1 MSTTKTNN
9 IKTASLG
16 FSRVGKNRE
25 LKFALEKFWAGKISF
40 SEVESVAKEIRAN
53 NWKLQENLDYIPS
66 GDFSFYD
73 HILDLSFEF
82 GNIPAKFSVIADE
95 TERFFA
101 VARGYQDSG
110 YQKNGLDFHACDMSK
125 WFNTNYHYIIP
136 EFHSDVNLQYSP
148 RKFVKQFLEAKAL
161 GFVTRPVIIGPVS
174 YLLLGKEKSATR
186 NEVFAS
192 ILECYKA
199 LLVDLKANGCA
210 DVQIDEPFLAT
221 EIDASTKE
229 LYTKAFGELST
240 IGLNLHLVTY
250 FDSIQENNELAF
262 SLPVKSVHLDITEFS
277 LPKLPK
283 TQKVISL
290 GIVSGRNIW
299 KNDLGKS
306 VKFVREIAEKFPE
319 NEIIVASSCSLLH
332 VPYSIEEETNLDAK
346 IKNRL
351 AFAKEKITEIELI
364 KNTIVEGKILESE
377 DFSIPKNAKVWEEIA
392 KLNRD
397 YSRQSPFAVRKE
409 VQKSLGIPL
418 FPTTTVG
425 SFPQDDSIRKNRSD
439 FKKGVKTLE
448 QYNDFCKET
457 IRDCIKRQEEIGL
470 DVLVHGECERNDMV
484 EYFGENFDGFCFT
497 QNGWVQSY
505 GSRCVKPPVIY
516 GDVSRAKP
524 ITVEWAKF
532 AQSCSKKHVKGMLT
546 GPVTILKWSFVRD
559 DIPQEIVCKQIALA
573 LQEEVLDLE
582 NAGIKIIQID
592 EPAIREVLPVRKSK
606 WNEVLS
612 WAVDS
617 FKISC
622 QKVNNETQIHTHV
635 CYSEFNDIISHIV
648 ALDADVLS
656 IESSRSDLEVLS
668 VLTDGGYKNDIGP
681 GVWDIHSP
689 RIPSKEE
696 IRNIILKALEVLA
709 PEQIW
714 VNPDCG
720 LKTRK
725 WEETIESL
733 KNLVAVA
740 KEFRS

>member
-1 MSTTKTNN
+1 MSTTHAN

-16 FSRVGKNRE
+16 FSRIGQNRE

-40 SEVESVAKEIRAN
+40 SELESVAKEIRQH

-73 HILDLSFEF
+73 HVLDISFEF
-82 GNIPAKFSVIADE
+82 SNIPSKFSAISDE
-95 TERFFA
+95 TDRYFA
-101 VARGYQDSG
+101 VARGFQSSF
-110 YQKNGLDFHACDMSK
+110 QENGLNLHACDMSK

-136 EFHSDVNLQYSP
+136 EFHADVQPKYSP

-161 GFVTRPVIIGPVS
+161 GIVTRPVIIGPVS

-186 NEVFAS
+186 NEVFSA
-192 ILECYKA
+192 ILECYKN
-199 LLVDLKANGCA
+199 LLSDLKANGCN

-250 FDSIQENNELAF
+250 FDSTQENTEFAF
-262 SLPVKSVHLDITEFS
+262 SLPVKSVHLDVTEYS
-277 LPKLPK
+277 LPKIPK
-283 TQKVISL
+283 TDKVISI

-299 KNDLGKS
+299 KNNLGKS
-306 VKFVREIAEKFPE
+306 VKFVREIVAQFPK
-319 NEIIVASSCSLLH
+319 NEIIVASSCSFLH
-332 VPYSIEEETNLDAK
+332 VPYSIEAETNLDAK

-351 AFAKEKITEIELI
+351 AFAKEKIAEIDLI
-364 KNTIVEGKILESE
+364 KNAAIAGKILESE

-392 KLNRD
+392 KLNGD

-418 FPTTTVG
+418 FPTTTIG
-425 SFPQDDSIRKNRSD
+425 SFPQNDAIRKNRSD
-439 FKKGVKTLE
+439 FKKSVKTLE

-516 GDVSRAKP
+516 GDVSRTQA

-559 DIPQEIVCKQIALA
+559 DIAQEIVCKQIALA

-582 NAGIKIIQID
+582 KAGIKIIQID
-592 EPAIREVLPVRKSK
+592 EPAIREILPVRKSK

-696 IRNIILKALEVLA
+696 IRNIILKALEVLS

-725 WEETIESL
+725 WEETVESL

-740 KEFRS
+740 KEFRG

>member
-1 MSTTKTNN
+1 MSTTKTNH

-16 FSRVGKNRE
+16 FSRVGANRE
-25 LKFALEKFWAGKISF
+25 LKFALEKFWAGKISLT
-40 SEVESVAKEIRAN
+40 ELELVAKSIREN
-53 NWKLQENLDYIPS
+53 NWKLQANLDYIPS

-73 HILDLSFEF
+73 HVLDLSFEF
-82 GNIPAKFSVIADE
+82 GNIPSKFSAISDE
-95 TERFFA
+95 TDRYFA
-101 VARGYQDSG
+101 VARGYQ
-110 YQKNGLDFHACDMSK
+110 KNGFDFHACDMSK

-136 EFHSDVNLQYSP
+136 EFHADVTPKYVQ
-148 RKFVKQFLEAKAL
+148 RKFVKHYLEAKDL
-161 GFVTRPVIIGPVS
+161 GVNTRPVIIGPVS

-199 LLVDLKANGCA
+199 LLLDLKTNGCA

-229 LYTKAFGELST
+229 LYTKAFGELAN
-240 IGLNLHLVTY
+240 IGVNLHLVTY
-250 FDSIQENNELAF
+250 FDSTQENTELAF
-262 SLPVKSVHLDITEFS
+262 SLPVKSVHLDITEFA

-283 TQKVISL
+283 TDKTMSL
-290 GIVSGRNIW
+290 GVVSGRNIW

-306 VKFVREIAEKFPE
+306 VKFVREITEKLPE
-319 NEIIVASSCSLLH
+319 NDVVISGSCSFLH
-332 VPYSIEEETNLDAK
+332 VPYSIEAETNLDAK

-351 AFAKEKITEIELI
+351 AFAKEKIAEIELI
-364 KNTIVEGKILESE
+364 KNAVIEGKILESE
-377 DFSIPKNAKVWEEIA
+377 DFSISRNAKVWEEIA
-392 KLNRD
+392 KLNGD
-397 YSRQSPFAVRKE
+397 YSRQSPFSVRKE
-409 VQKSLGIPL
+409 VQKALGIPL
-418 FPTTTVG
+418 FPTTTIG

-439 FKKGVKTLE
+439 FKKGMKTLE

-497 QNGWVQSY
+497 QNGWVQPY

-516 GDVSRAKP
+516 GDVSRTQA

-559 DIPQEIVCKQIALA
+559 DIPQEITCKQIALA

-582 NAGIKIIQID
+582 SAGIKIIQID

-622 QKVNNETQIHTHV
+622 QKVQDETQIHTHV

-689 RIPSKEE
+689 RIPSNEE
-696 IRNIILKALEVLA
+696 IRKIIVKALEVLK

-725 WEETIESL
+725 WEETVESL

-740 KEFRS
+740 KEFRG

>member
-1 MSTTKTNN
+1 MSTTHTN

-16 FSRVGKNRE
+16 FSRIGQNRE

-40 SEVESVAKEIRAN
+40 AQLEEVAVGIRQN
-53 NWKLQENLDYIPS
+53 NWKLQADLDYIPS

-73 HILDLSFEF
+73 HVLDLSFEF
-82 GNIPAKFSVIADE
+82 GNIPAKFGVISDE
-95 TERFFA
+95 TERYFA
-101 VARGYQDSG
+101 VARGYQ
-110 YQKNGLDFHACDMSK
+110 KNGTDLHACDMSK

-136 EFHSDVNLQYSP
+136 EFHANVTPKYVQ
-148 RKFVKQFLEAKAL
+148 RKFVKQFLEAKAI
-161 GFVTRPVIIGPVS
+161 GIVTRPVVIGPVS

-186 NEVFAS
+186 NEVFSS
-192 ILECYKA
+192 ILQCYKE
-199 LLVDLKANGCA
+199 LLEDLKQNGCT
-210 DVQIDEPFLAT
+210 DVQLDEPFLAT
-221 EIDASTKE
+221 ELDESARGF
-229 LYTKAFGELST
+229 YTKAFAELKT
-240 IGLNLHLVTY
+240 VGLNLHLVTY
-250 FDSIQENNELAF
+250 FDSTQENTELAF
-262 SLPVKSVHLDITEFS
+262 SLPVKSVHLDITEYS
-277 LPKLPK
+277 LPNIPK
-283 TQKVISL
+283 TDKTISL

-299 KNDLGKS
+299 KNNLGKS
-306 VKFVREIAEKFPE
+306 ASIVREIVSQFPE

-332 VPYSIEEETNLDAK
+332 VPYSIEVETNLDAK

-351 AFAKEKITEIELI
+351 AFAKEKIAEILKISASI
-364 KNTIVEGKILESE
+364 KNNTVLEDDKSLIE
-377 DFSIPKNAKVWEEIA
+377 KNVKVWEELA
-392 KLNRD
+392 KLNGD
-397 YSRQSPFAVRKE
+397 YSRQSKFEIRKE

-418 FPTTTVG
+418 FPTTTIG
-425 SFPQDDSIRKNRSD
+425 SFPQNDEIRKNRSD

-457 IRDCIKRQEEIGL
+457 IRDCIKRQEEIGI

-516 GDVSRAKP
+516 GDVSRTQA

-559 DIPQEIVCKQIALA
+559 DIPQEITCKQIALA

-582 NAGIKIIQID
+582 SAGIKIIQID
-592 EPAIREVLPVRKSK
+592 EPAIREILPVRKSK

-622 QKVNNETQIHTHV
+622 QKVQNETQIHTHV

-656 IESSRSDLEVLS
+656 IESSRSDLEVLG

-696 IRNIILKALEVLA
+696 IRKILVKALEVLL
-709 PEQIW
+709 PEQVW

-725 WEETIESL
+725 WEETTESL

-740 KEFRS
+740 KEFRG

>member
-1 MSTTKTNN
+1 MSVTKTTTQ

-16 FSRVGKNRE
+16 FSRIGQNRE
-25 LKFALEKFWAGKISF
+25 LKFALEKYWAGKIPF
-40 SEVESVAKEIRAN
+40 SELELVAKEIRQN
-53 NWKLQENLDYIPS
+53 NWKLQEKLDYIPS

-82 GNIPAKFSVIADE
+82 SNIPIKFNAIDDRN
-95 TERFFA
+95 ERYFA
-101 VARGYQDSG
+101 VARGYQ
-110 YQKNGLDFHACDMSK
+110 KNGLDLHACDLSK

-136 EFHSDVNLQYSP
+136 EFHSDVRLQYSP
-148 RKFVKQFLEAKAL
+148 CKFVKQFVEAKAL
-161 GFVTRPVIIGPVS
+161 GIVTRPCVIGPVS
-174 YLLLGKEKSATR
+174 YLLLGKEKTATKKR
-186 NEVFAS
+186 VFNTIIA
-192 ILECYKA
+192 CYSD
-199 LLVDLKANGCA
+199 LLIDLKANGCT

-221 EIDASTKE
+221 EIDEETKS
-229 LYTKAFGELST
+229 LYIKAFSELSL

-250 FDSIQENNELAF
+250 FDEIAENAELAF
-262 SLPVKSVHLDITEFS
+262 SLSVKSVHFDVSEFAI
-277 LPKLPK
+277 PQLPK
-283 TQKVISL
+283 TDKVISIGL
-290 GIVSGRNIW
+290 VSGRNIW
-299 KNDLGKS
+299 KNDLVKS
-306 VKFVREIAEKFPE
+306 ANIVHQIAEKFPQ
-319 NEIIVASSCSLLH
+319 NEIIIASSCSLLH
-332 VPYSIEEETNLDAK
+332 VPYSIDAETKLDVK

-351 AFAKEKITEIELI
+351 AFAKEKIGEILQISDAI
-364 KNTIVEGKILESE
+364 KNNIVLKNDITILE
-377 DFSIPKNAKVWEEIA
+377 KNVKVWEEIA
-392 KLNRD
+392 KLNGD
-397 YSRQSPFAVRKE
+397 FSRQSKFSVRKE
-409 VQKSLGIPL
+409 KQRSLGIPL
-418 FPTTTVG
+418 FPTTTIG
-425 SFPQDDSIRKNRSD
+425 SFPQDDAIRKNRSD

-448 QYNDFCKET
+448 QYENFCKET
-457 IRDCIKRQEEIGL
+457 IRDCIERQEEIGL

-532 AQSCSKKHVKGMLT
+532 AQSCSKKYVKGMLT

-559 DIPQEIVCKQIALA
+559 DISQEIACKQIALA
-573 LQEEVLDLE
+573 LRAEVLDLE
-582 NAGIKIIQID
+582 RAGIKIIQID
-592 EPAIREVLPVRKSK
+592 EPAIREILPVRKSK
-606 WNEVLS
+606 WNEVLL

-622 QKVNNETQIHTHV
+622 QKVQDETQIHTHV
-635 CYSEFNDIISHIV
+635 CYSEFNDIISHII

-656 IESSRSDLEVLS
+656 IESSRSDLAVLS
-668 VLTDGGYKNDIGP
+668 VLTNGGYANDIGP

-689 RIPSKEE
+689 RIPSKDE
-696 IRNIILKALEVLA
+696 IRKILVKALEVLA

-725 WEETIESL
+725 WQETTESL

-740 KEFRS
+740 LEFRV